1 MTTTRKSFT
10 PLTALERF
18 DFPAYLD
25 KKYRIDRGNTWA
37 EIERTQSG
45 FRISVWAIKSVSYVG
60 TPGIPFG
67 TEDFLELIRRNPVLQ
82 DYQLGLNGRAKH
94 ALIVILDGKTPNAF
108 IAPLNMLKVVSEI
121 PKAKAA
127 GEIRRLASQ
136 ASEYEREKE
145 RFDQASEPKVSD
157 DVDYEYDVFIC
168 HASEDKEEVAE
179 RLARVLM
186 KEGLKV
192 WYDEFTLKVGDS
204 LRQKIDYGLAHSR
217 YGIVILSQL
226 FFKKNWPQRE
236 LDGLAAREDSEG
248 RKVILPVWHNINRDY
263 VLNYSPT
270 LADRLASK
278 TADGLEVV
286 LKELLEVIT
295 EDREPSKREVNS
307 NKAGE
312 RDQTSDFTLNDTAW
326 AVLDAAQGSFADA
339 MSTEE
344 IIRTTGLDRT
354 LVFQTC
360 VILRDTRYLV
370 FTDEFKDMAM
380 LKITGLGLQT
390 IKAADKFRSKPSRKN
405 KEISD

>member
-1 MTTTRKSFT
+1 
-10 PLTALERF
+10 
-18 DFPAYLD
+18 
-25 KKYRIDRGNTWA
+25 
-37 EIERTQSG
+37 
-45 FRISVWAIKSVSYVG
+45 
-60 TPGIPFG
+60 
-67 TEDFLELIRRNPVLQ
+67 
-82 DYQLGLNGRAKH
+82 
-94 ALIVILDGKTPNAF
+94 
-108 IAPLNMLKVVSEI
+108 
-121 PKAKAA
+121 
-127 GEIRRLASQ
+127 
-136 ASEYEREKE
+136 
-145 RFDQASEPKVSD
+145 
-157 DVDYEYDVFIC
+157 
-168 HASEDKEEVAE
+168 
-179 RLARVLM
+179 
-186 KEGLKV
+186 
-192 WYDEFTLKVGDS
+192 
-204 LRQKIDYGLAHSR
+204 
-217 YGIVILSQL
+217 L

-295 EDREPSKREVNS
+295 EDREPGKREVNS
-307 NKAGE
+307 NKASE

-326 AVLDAAQGSFADA
+326 IVLNAAQGSFADA

-380 LKITGLGLQT
+380 VKITGLGLQT
-390 IKAADKFRSKPSRKN
+390 IKAADKFRSKPGKTKRSQTAAIPTEPYIPPYVEPPRLTPNEQVQRAQDWVEQMVNKRKASSTSVPLTLSHWSSRLNDGDTVDQVLGTVGDQYGELHRYDVRITKDG
-405 KEISD
+405 KIQLDGSTVS